1 MNRTIELIA
10 EGVLTNS
17 RILEK
22 LLDQLPPQVKEAV
35 ATIVAPVVSAPVV
48 SAPVVAAPV
57 VAPVVAAPVVSAPV
71 VTAPVVTAPVVTA
84 PVVTA
89 PVVTAPALV
98 APFDNA
104 TGMIGYVTD
113 KWKALGPTRGNE
125 IQTVLTAMGC
135 ENIND
140 VTPDKYGQLFAA
152 LENLK

>member
-22 LLDQLPPQVKEAV
+22 LLDQLPQQVKEAV
-35 ATIVAPVVSAPVV
+35 ATIVAPVVAAPVVAAPVVSAPVV
-48 SAPVVAAPV
+48 SAPVVA
-57 VAPVVAAPVVSAPV
+57 
-71 VTAPVVTAPVVTA
+71 
-84 PVVTA
+84 
-89 PVVTAPALV
+89 

>member
-22 LLDQLPPQVKEAV
+22 LLDQLPPPVKEAV
-35 ATIVAPVVSAPVV
+35 VAAPVVSAPVVSAPVVSAPVVSAPVVSAPVV

-57 VAPVVAAPVVSAPV
+57 VAAPVVA
-71 VTAPVVTAPVVTA
+71 
-84 PVVTA
+84 
-89 PVVTAPALV
+89 APALV